1 MSKMK
6 TVSDL
11 KKIVSK
17 LKKEGK
23 KIVFTNGCFDILH
36 PGHIKI
42 LMTAKNKGDILI
54 VGLNSDSSV
63 HKIKGPKRPIL
74 KEKARA
80 KILEHIDVID
90 YITIFSE
97 RTPYKVIKKIKPD
110 FLVKGEDWAKKKIIG
125 KKIVRKVYRVKMF
138 PGYSTTKIINYIRNA

>member
-110 FLVKGEDWAKKKIIG
+110 FLVKGEDWAKNKIIG

>member
-1 MSKMK
+1 MSKIK
-6 TVSDL
+6 SLSDL
-11 KKIVSK
+11 KKVVYK

-42 LMTAKNKGDILI
+42 LTIAKNKGDILI

-63 HKIKGPKRPIL
+63 HKIKGLKRPIL

-80 KILEHIDVID
+80 KILEHIDVVD

-97 RTPYKVIKKIKPD
+97 KTPYEVIKNLKPD
-110 FLVKGEDWAKKKIIG
+110 CLVKGEDWAKDKIIG
-125 KKIVRKVYRVKMF
+125 KEFVTKVYRVKMF
-138 PGYSTTKIINYIRNA
+138 PGYSTTNIIDYIKNA